1 MAPSCFL
8 FWYHLVS
15 AMTIAIYYWSL
26 VSFQIKRTQWKCS
39 IFSEYRRE
47 HSHTVAA
54 QQTAVRV
61 SLVPYNPNNPPP
73 RASN

>member
-1 MAPSCFL
+1 MAVSIVDEKCINPSL
-8 FWYHLVS
+8 TS
-15 AMTIAIYYWSL
+15 
-26 VSFQIKRTQWKCS
+26 WKCS